1 VKKIIITI
9 SLLLFNYT
17 FAQHNIFIKA
27 GSNVSWFLNAENS
40 KPKIGYS
47 FCIEKGFKLF
57 KGIFLDVGIGYTTRG
72 AVLENR
78 TIQPY
83 NPPST
88 YTDAFYWDI
97 QGNIGYVDL
106 PILLK
111 YNYRINTKLSFNP
124 IVGMT
129 IAIPTNDYSTIKQ
142 KKFYKIK
149 DARIHDYYD
158 YDYHFE
164 QEEGFGNNKVRYIC
178 DFGFSVNYSQF
189 SINLLYSFDNTQE
202 YSFDRVDTI
211 KYNMNSMT
219 IYFAYQF

>member
-1 VKKIIITI
+1 MKKIIIGI
-9 SLLLFNYT
+9 LLLLINYSI
-17 FAQHNIFIKA
+17 AQQNISVQA
-27 GSNVSWFLNAENS
+27 GPNLSWFVDAENS

-47 FCIEKGFKLF
+47 LCIEKGFKLF
-57 KGIFLDVGIGYTTRG
+57 RGIFFNVGIGYTTRG
-72 AVLENR
+72 AVLEDR

-88 YTDAFYWDI
+88 FTDAFYWDI

-106 PILLK
+106 PILLN
-111 YNYRINTKLSFNP
+111 YDYRINTKLSFNP

-129 IAIPTNDYSTIKQ
+129 IAIPTNDYSTIKK

-164 QEEGFGNNKVRYIC
+164 QEEGFGNNKVRYIY
-178 DFGFSVNYSQF
+178 DFGFGINYSQF
-189 SINLLYSFDNTQE
+189 SINLLYSCDKTQE
-202 YSFDRVDTI
+202 YSFDRVDTV
-211 KYNMNSMT
+211 KYNMNSMA